1 MAGMSLYFLIFGVL
15 APTLDEFDVFAG
27 GKESAAAAPVV
38 DSAERTEVMTFVP
51 PSDVPATAPTAAE
64 MPSPEMTPV
73 AQPATE
79 VPGSDAMVS
88 GFMHQVQDVLG
99 TDLNTGTFVRLA
111 ARWLPSIA
119 AALAVFVIGR
129 LASRI
134 IGRMIDR
141 AARKA
146 RMDETVVRFIGSLSS
161 IIMLLV
167 VVIASLGCLGVDTT
181 SLSAVL
187 VASGFAIGMA
197 LQGSLGNVASGVLLV
212 FFRPFRVGDT
222 IEVAGSMG
230 KVVEIQ
236 IFNTILVSPDN
247 VRIILP
253 NSTITG
259 GTIRNLSAEPIRRI
273 DLVIGCSYNDSLRD
287 VRALLEEIIAT
298 EPRVLRDPAPV
309 IAVSEMAESS
319 VNFVVR
325 PWVAGADFH
334 TVRFALTERIK
345 LGFDERG
352 LTIPFPSRDVF
363 VHHAGGTMTVPMLN
377 GAAASAA

>member
-1 MAGMSLYFLIFGVL
+1 MSGMQELLCGMLIF
-15 APTLDEFDVFAG
+15 PLDEFGSAG
-27 GKESAAAAPVV
+27 AVASEAFVGEPVV
-38 DSAERTEVMTFVP
+38 GGVELPVGISKGA
-51 PSDVPATAPTAAE
+51 TAAE
-64 MPSPEMTPV
+64 SGSS
-73 AQPATE
+73 
-79 VPGSDAMVS
+79 VP
-88 GFMHQVQDVLG
+88 DVLQVFREVLG
-99 TDLNTGTFVRLA
+99 DDFSTAMFMRLA
-111 ARWLPSIA
+111 IRWLPSIA
-119 AALAVFVIGR
+119 AALVVFVIGR
-129 LASRI
+129 LASRM

-146 RMDETVVRFIGSLSS
+146 RMDETVVRFVGSLSS

-167 VVIASLGCLGVDTT
+167 VVIASLSCLGVDTT

-287 VRALLEEIIAT
+287 VRALLEEIVAT
-298 EPRVLRDPAPV
+298 EPRILRDPAPV
-309 IAVSEMAESS
+309 VAVSEMAESS

-334 TVRFALTERIK
+334 AVRFALTERIK

-363 VHHAGGTMTVPMLN
+363 VHHAAGGVLPAAVLH

>member
-1 MAGMSLYFLIFGVL
+1 MAGMSAFFLILGMLTPNV
-15 APTLDEFDVFAG
+15 DEFDAFAG
-27 GKESAAAAPVV
+27 GEQAASVVPVVENFDQSRAGTSIPATGAAP
-38 DSAERTEVMTFVP
+38 AEVAP
-51 PSDVPATAPTAAE
+51 ADVPAADVP
-64 MPSPEMTPV
+64 
-73 AQPATE
+73 PADM
-79 VPGSDAMVS
+79 VVS
-88 GFMHQVQDVLG
+88 GYLQQLQEVLE
-99 TDLNTGTFVRLA
+99 TDLNTATFVRLA
-111 ARWLPSIA
+111 VRWLPSIA

-212 FFRPFRVGDT
+212 FFRPFRVGDM

-287 VRALLEEIIAT
+287 VRALLEEIVAT
-298 EPRVLRDPAPV
+298 EPRILRDPAPV

-334 TVRFALTERIK
+334 AVRFALTERIK

-363 VHHAGGTMTVPMLN
+363 VHHAGGPMTLPMLN
-377 GAAASAA
+377 NAAASAA

>member
-1 MAGMSLYFLIFGVL
+1 MAGMPVFLKILLLLL
-15 APTLDEFDVFAG
+15 AADEFTPFGEVSSAQPQVAVELPDAQEPG
-27 GKESAAAAPVV
+27 AAAGPGAAPAASTDASVAKAGRQ
-38 DSAERTEVMTFVP
+38 DTQPAVMPDF
-51 PSDVPATAPTAAE
+51 
-64 MPSPEMTPV
+64 V
-73 AQPATE
+73 AQIRDVIQT
-79 VPGSDAMVS
+79 DMNQAM
-88 GFMHQVQDVLG
+88 LI
-99 TDLNTGTFVRLA
+99 RLA

-119 AALAVFVIGR
+119 AAMAVFILGR
-129 LASRI
+129 LASRV

-161 IIMLLV
+161 MIMLLV

-212 FFRPFRVGDT
+212 FFRPFRVGDF
-222 IEVAGSMG
+222 IDVAGSLG

-236 IFNTILVSPDN
+236 IFNTILLSPDN

-273 DLVIGCSYNDSLRD
+273 DLVVGCSYNDPLRE
-287 VRALLEEIIAT
+287 VRALLEEVVAA
-298 EPRVLRDPAPV
+298 EPRVLKDPAPV

-325 PWVAGADFH
+325 PWVVGADFH
-334 TVRFALTERIK
+334 AVKFALTERIK

-363 VHHAGGTMTVPMLN
+363 VHHSGDATLPLQVLN
-377 GAAASAA
+377 GAAAAAA

>member
-1 MAGMSLYFLIFGVL
+1 MAGMLLFLKVLLLLLAADELNPFGVSPAAVE
-15 APTLDEFDVFAG
+15 APAAAAAERSDFTGFEPAAESQSNAVR
-27 GKESAAAAPVV
+27 ESAATAAQTPPAGT
-38 DSAERTEVMTFVP
+38 DSAGESSP
-51 PSDVPATAPTAAE
+51 PTAI
-64 MPSPEMTPV
+64 PDV
-73 AQPATE
+73 FQQIRE
-79 VPGSDAMVS
+79 VVR
-88 GFMHQVQDVLG
+88 
-99 TDLNTGTFVRLA
+99 TDLNKAMLIRLTV
-111 ARWLPSIA
+111 RWLPSIA
-119 AALAVFVIGR
+119 AAMAVFLFGR
-129 LASRI
+129 LASRL

-161 IIMLLV
+161 MIMLLV

-212 FFRPFRVGDT
+212 FFRPFRVGDV
-222 IEVAGSMG
+222 IDVAGSLG

-236 IFNTILVSPDN
+236 IFNTILLSPDN

-273 DLVIGCSYNDSLRD
+273 DLVVGCSYNDPLRE
-287 VRALLEEIIAT
+287 VRALLEEVVAA
-298 EPRVLRDPAPV
+298 EPRILKDPAPV

-334 TVRFALTERIK
+334 AVRFALTERIK

-363 VHHAGGTMTVPMLN
+363 VHHSGGTALPLQVLN

>member
-1 MAGMSLYFLIFGVL
+1 MAGMSVFFLIFSVL
-15 APTLDEFDVFAG
+15 TPNLDEFDAFAG
-27 GKESAAAAPVV
+27 GNGSPPVAPVV
-38 DSAERTEVMTFVP
+38 ENFEPADAATLVPDADSLPAPPTPTDVSTADVMMPGFLQQLREVL
-51 PSDVPATAPTAAE
+51 A
-64 MPSPEMTPV
+64 
-73 AQPATE
+73 
-79 VPGSDAMVS
+79 
-88 GFMHQVQDVLG
+88 
-99 TDLNTGTFVRLA
+99 TDLNTATFARVA

-129 LASRI
+129 LASRV

-141 AARKA
+141 AAKKA

-161 IIMLLV
+161 IIMLV
-167 VVIASLGCLGVDTT
+167 VVAIAALGCLGVDTT

-212 FFRPFRVGDT
+212 FFRPFRVGDM
-222 IEVAGSMG
+222 IEVAGSLG

-298 EPRVLRDPAPV
+298 EPRILRDPAPV

-334 TVRFALTERIK
+334 AVRFSLTERIK

-363 VHHAGGTMTVPMLN
+363 VHHAGGAMALPMLN
-377 GAAASAA
+377 NAVASAA

>member
-1 MAGMSLYFLIFGVL
+1 MAGMPVFVKFLLLLVL
-15 APTLDEFDVFAG
+15 SADEFSPFD
-27 GKESAAAAPVV
+27 KPEAAV
-38 DSAERTEVMTFVP
+38 ET
-51 PSDVPATAPTAAE
+51 PATAETPETPAQAAPRSAAGNE
-64 MPSPEMTPV
+64 NVPV
-73 AQPATE
+73 A
-79 VPGSDAMVS
+79 AMPDI
-88 GFMHQVQDVLG
+88 FQQFQEIIQ
-99 TDLNTGTFVRLA
+99 TDLNTAMLIRLA
-111 ARWLPSIA
+111 VRWLPSIA
-119 AALAVFVIGR
+119 AALAVFILGR
-129 LASRI
+129 LASRL

-167 VVIASLGCLGVDTT
+167 VVIASLSCLGVDTT

-212 FFRPFRVGDT
+212 FFRPFRVGDI
-222 IEVAGSMG
+222 IEVAGSLG

-236 IFNTILVSPDN
+236 IFNTILLSPDN

-273 DLVIGCSYNDSLRD
+273 DLVVGCSYNDPLRE
-287 VRALLEEIIAT
+287 VRALLEEIIAA
-298 EPRVLRDPAPV
+298 EPRILKDPVPV

-334 TVRFALTERIK
+334 AVKFALTERIK

-363 VHHAGGTMTVPMLN
+363 VHHSGTATVPLQVLN
-377 GAAASAA
+377 GAAAAAA

>member
-1 MAGMSLYFLIFGVL
+1 MAGMPVFLKILLLLL
-15 APTLDEFDVFAG
+15 AADEFTPFGEVAAAAEPPAVVELPDAQSPG
-27 GKESAAAAPVV
+27 STSTPGAATPDASNNSAAAEAVSK
-38 DSAERTEVMTFVP
+38 DSLPAVMPDFLGQIREVIQT
-51 PSDVPATAPTAAE
+51 DVN
-64 MPSPEMTPV
+64 
-73 AQPATE
+73 Q
-79 VPGSDAMVS
+79 AM
-88 GFMHQVQDVLG
+88 LI
-99 TDLNTGTFVRLA
+99 RLA
-111 ARWLPSIA
+111 VRWLPSIA
-119 AALAVFVIGR
+119 AALAVFILGR
-129 LASRI
+129 LASRV

-212 FFRPFRVGDT
+212 FFRPFRVGDF
-222 IEVAGSMG
+222 IEVAGSLG

-236 IFNTILVSPDN
+236 IFNTILLSPDN

-273 DLVIGCSYNDSLRD
+273 DLVVGCSYNDSLRE
-287 VRALLEEIIAT
+287 VRALLEEIVAA
-298 EPRVLRDPAPV
+298 EPRILKDPAPV

-334 TVRFALTERIK
+334 PVRFALTERIK

-363 VHHAGGTMTVPMLN
+363 VHHSGNATLPLQVLN
-377 GAAASAA
+377 GAAAAAA

>member
-1 MAGMSLYFLIFGVL
+1 MAGMPLFLKILLLLL
-15 APTLDEFDVFAG
+15 AADEFPPFSEPSTAGETATAAAVLDEPTQTAD
-27 GKESAAAAPVV
+27 AAAAVTTAGG
-38 DSAERTEVMTFVP
+38 DAEEAIRRTAKVP
-51 PSDVPATAPTAAE
+51 NLFHTIRDVI
-64 MPSPEMTPV
+64 
-73 AQPATE
+73 Q
-79 VPGSDAMVS
+79 
-88 GFMHQVQDVLG
+88 
-99 TDLNTGTFVRLA
+99 TDLNKATLIRLVV
-111 ARWLPSIA
+111 RWLPSIT
-119 AALAVFVIGR
+119 AALAVFILGR
-129 LASRI
+129 LASRL

-161 IIMLLV
+161 IIMQLV

-212 FFRPFRVGDT
+212 FFRPFRVGDM

-230 KVVEIQ
+230 RVVEIQ

-273 DLVIGCSYNDSLRD
+273 DLVVGCSYNDPLRE
-287 VRALLEEIIAT
+287 VRALLEEIIAA
-298 EPRVLRDPAPV
+298 EPRILKDPAPV

-334 TVRFALTERIK
+334 AVKFALTERIK

-363 VHHAGGTMTVPMLN
+363 VHHSGNPSLPLQVLN

>member
-1 MAGMSLYFLIFGVL
+1 MAGMPVFLKILLLLLAADEFPSFSEPEAVVEAPAAAEAL
-15 APTLDEFDVFAG
+15 NAPAPTPSTTAAG
-27 GKESAAAAPVV
+27 NEIAPVPV
-38 DSAERTEVMTFVP
+38 IP
-51 PSDVPATAPTAAE
+51 DV
-64 MPSPEMTPV
+64 
-73 AQPATE
+73 
-79 VPGSDAMVS
+79 
-88 GFMHQVQDVLG
+88 VQQIQEIIQ
-99 TDLNTGTFVRLA
+99 TDLDKAMLIRLA
-111 ARWLPSIA
+111 VRWLPSIA
-119 AALAVFVIGR
+119 AALAVFVLGR
-129 LASRI
+129 LASRV

-167 VVIASLGCLGVDTT
+167 VVIASLSCLGVDTT

-212 FFRPFRVGDT
+212 FFRPFRVGDF
-222 IEVAGSMG
+222 IEVAGSLG

-236 IFNTILVSPDN
+236 IFNTILLSPDN

-273 DLVIGCSYNDSLRD
+273 DLVVGCSYNDPLRE
-287 VRALLEEIIAT
+287 VRALLEEIIAA
-298 EPRVLRDPAPV
+298 EPRILKDPVPV

-325 PWVAGADFH
+325 PWVVGADFH
-334 TVRFALTERIK
+334 AVRFALTERIK

-363 VHHAGGTMTVPMLN
+363 VHHSGTATLPLQVLN
-377 GAAASAA
+377 GAAAAAA

>member
-1 MAGMSLYFLIFGVL
+1 MAGMPIFLKTLLLLVL
-15 APTLDEFDVFAG
+15 AADEFSPFD
-27 GKESAAAAPVV
+27 EPEAAVETPAVAETSDTAAPASPVSVPENKNVPVV
-38 DSAERTEVMTFVP
+38 A
-51 PSDVPATAPTAAE
+51 
-64 MPSPEMTPV
+64 MPDILQQFQEII
-73 AQPATE
+73 Q
-79 VPGSDAMVS
+79 
-88 GFMHQVQDVLG
+88 
-99 TDLNTGTFVRLA
+99 TDLDKAMLIRLA
-111 ARWLPSIA
+111 VRWLPSIA
-119 AALAVFVIGR
+119 AALAVFIFGR
-129 LASRI
+129 LASRL

-167 VVIASLGCLGVDTT
+167 VVIASLSCLGVDTT

-212 FFRPFRVGDT
+212 FFRPFRVGDV
-222 IEVAGSMG
+222 IEVSGSQG

-236 IFNTILVSPDN
+236 IFNTILLSPDN

-273 DLVIGCSYNDSLRD
+273 DLVIGCSYNDPLRE
-287 VRALLEEIIAT
+287 VRALLEEIIAA
-298 EPRVLRDPAPV
+298 EPRILKDPVPV
-309 IAVSEMAESS
+309 IAVSELAESS

-334 TVRFALTERIK
+334 AVRFALTERIK
-345 LGFDERG
+345 LGFDKRG

-363 VHHAGGTMTVPMLN
+363 VHHSGNATLPLQVLN
-377 GAAASAA
+377 GAAAAAA

>member
-1 MAGMSLYFLIFGVL
+1 MAGMPVFLKILLLLL
-15 APTLDEFDVFAG
+15 AADEFTPFGEVPSAAEPPAEVRLPDLQLQGSVPG
-27 GKESAAAAPVV
+27 PGAAAA
-38 DSAERTEVMTFVP
+38 
-51 PSDVPATAPTAAE
+51 ATPDTSVTAAAAE
-64 MPSPEMTPV
+64 AGSKDSLPAAMPDFLGQIRDVIQTDV
-73 AQPATE
+73 NQ
-79 VPGSDAMVS
+79 AMVI
-88 GFMHQVQDVLG
+88 
-99 TDLNTGTFVRLA
+99 RLA
-111 ARWLPSIA
+111 VRWLPSIA
-119 AALAVFVIGR
+119 AALAVFILGR
-129 LASRI
+129 LASRV

-212 FFRPFRVGDT
+212 FFRPFRVGDV
-222 IEVAGSMG
+222 IEVAGSLG

-236 IFNTILVSPDN
+236 IFNTILLSPDN

-273 DLVIGCSYNDSLRD
+273 DLVVGCSYNDPLRE
-287 VRALLEEIIAT
+287 VRALLEEIVAA
-298 EPRVLRDPAPV
+298 EPRILKDPAPV

-334 TVRFALTERIK
+334 AVKFALTERIK

-363 VHHAGGTMTVPMLN
+363 VHHSGNATLPLQVLN
-377 GAAASAA
+377 GAAAAAA

>member
-1 MAGMSLYFLIFGVL
+1 
-15 APTLDEFDVFAG
+15 
-27 GKESAAAAPVV
+27 
-38 DSAERTEVMTFVP
+38 
-51 PSDVPATAPTAAE
+51 
-64 MPSPEMTPV
+64 
-73 AQPATE
+73 
-79 VPGSDAMVS
+79 
-88 GFMHQVQDVLG
+88 
-99 TDLNTGTFVRLA
+99 
-111 ARWLPSIA
+111 
-119 AALAVFVIGR
+119 
-129 LASRI
+129 
-134 IGRMIDR
+134 MIDR

-167 VVIASLGCLGVDTT
+167 VVIASLSCLGVDTT

-212 FFRPFRVGDT
+212 FFRPFRVGDV
-222 IEVAGSMG
+222 IEVSGSQG

-236 IFNTILVSPDN
+236 IFNTILLSPD
-247 VRIILP
+247 

-273 DLVIGCSYNDSLRD
+273 DLVVGCSYNDPLRE
-287 VRALLEEIIAT
+287 VRALLEEIVAA
-298 EPRVLRDPAPV
+298 EPRILKDPAPV

-334 TVRFALTERIK
+334 AVRFALTERIK

-363 VHHAGGTMTVPMLN
+363 VHHSGNATLPLQVLN
-377 GAAASAA
+377 GAAAAAA